1 MVLAMLVPIFT
12 SSDDDLDEVETAWTE
27 VLERIDDRPFA
38 LPSMPSESD
47 ESFDGFSDVGSDIHV
62 NVNNYSDVS

>member
-27 VLERIDDRPFA
+27 VLERIDDRPFGA
-38 LPSMPSESD
+38 AVD
-47 ESFDGFSDVGSDIHV
+47 AVRVGGKFRWF
-62 NVNNYSDVS
+62 